1 MSDAAADAGAT
12 DDARR
17 IVEQVLDAGYDE
29 APAAAYARIGG
40 LPLRDRLERLEGW
53 RRRYGDEPGL
63 LLALGRVCAA
73 EKLWGKAEDYL
84 KLALRGRAT
93 VGGHAALAE
102 LYESLGRA
110 DEAAE
115 QFRAA
120 ARLAVGG

>member
-1 MSDAAADAGAT
+1 MLLEPGEIESLFRVFERFEA
-12 DDARR
+12 
-17 IVEQVLDAGYDE
+17 VFSELD
-29 APAAAYARIGG
+29 
-40 LPLRDRLERLEGW
+40 ER

-102 LYESLGRA
+102 LYESLGRG